1 LRPNHFDADDKANDE
16 GGDEDDCADDGEYDF
31 FTRPLARVLPDLR
44 VELAEGSVGGSSPR
58 DPRLARSHRVW
69 EGARD

>member
-1 LRPNHFDADDKANDE
+1 LRPNHFDTDDKANDE

-44 VELAEGSVGGSSPR
+44 VELAREVWVVRVGVI
-58 DPRLARSHRVW
+58 RV
-69 EGARD
+69 